1 MPGRKTSG
9 TDKARNQMYEF
20 ETLEVLSH
28 SPVAMTISEI
38 CQNSFTLNG
47 LTSQKMAHVLKN
59 LVDMGLVKKTQ
70 SKSKKRMVYIA
81 VSQLEEQGITLQE
94 D

>member
-28 SPVAMTISEI
+28 ATNAMTISDI
-38 CQNSFTLNG
+38 CANSFTLNG
-47 LTSQKMAHVLKN
+47 LSTPKMAHILKA